1 MQYSTYWKKSGVS
14 NFIFFR
20 LLNTTTTGNIP
31 CEPINVQKLQMQR
44 NRLANMDPSEHH
56 HHKYV
61 NRYFEQLPCQAT
73 PISSIAIVP
82 MKMRSKESDD
92 LLLFER
98 TIAIRWFAI
107 VVTPILPKHQQQ
119 QQKSMILGRRE
130 PTTTMMKGEDSS
142 GNGGY
147 VPCNTW
153 WTMINIGGKQLMRI
167 IKHVLSIQ
175 ITLRNERREHL
186 YRNAICMRYLC
197 EFRTYNEM
205 HSNWLW
211 RSTHGQLDIATFAD
225 GDCNDLSWREGN
237 KQIIS
242 IVDDDIAACV
252 LAGDIFYMRINDA
265 FGIFVHTEITGA
277 SCKLFVSPA
286 ISSSWNSWHCW
297 HGVQLMRTFWPNGYD
312 AFTCELC
319 KCERNAVC
327 LWKIRVN
334 IWNTT

>member
-1 MQYSTYWKKSGVS
+1 MICYC
-14 NFIFFR
+14 
-20 LLNTTTTGNIP
+20 L
-31 CEPINVQKLQMQR
+31 
-44 NRLANMDPSEHH
+44 
-56 HHKYV
+56 
-61 NRYFEQLPCQAT
+61 
-73 PISSIAIVP
+73 
-82 MKMRSKESDD
+82 
-92 LLLFER
+92 R

-119 QQKSMILGRRE
+119 QQKSMILDRRE

-142 GNGGY
+142 DNGGY

-242 IVDDDIAACV
+242 IVYDDIAACV

-277 SCKLFVSPA
+277 SCKLFVSSA